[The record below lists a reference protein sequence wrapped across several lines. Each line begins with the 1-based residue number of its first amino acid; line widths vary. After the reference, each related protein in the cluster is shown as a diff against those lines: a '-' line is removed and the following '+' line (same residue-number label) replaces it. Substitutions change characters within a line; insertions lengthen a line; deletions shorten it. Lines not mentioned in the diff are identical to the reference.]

1 MDLNEK
7 DQNFIHFQVGHSR
20 DDKFLSDV
28 VHKIK
33 NNLGGIG
40 GFASLLERDLDRND
54 PRKKLLQRIIDG
66 VHRLNEFVIHL
77 MTLVQKAE
85 PSFEKIAIKSLIK
98 EICYN
103 FTKED
108 KDKEQVDVIHTDF
121 PEEKM
126 ELSGDPYLMRELF
139 YHAFRFTQL
148 VGGQIESVKLNPPEN
163 SKIDIEIHFHDGMIP
178 SDLLENIV
186 HFIEECEPIE
196 ARLSLAVVY
205 KIADLHNARISL
217 ETNSKDRH
225 TLLIQ
230 LDEGN

>member
-1 MDLNEK
+1 M
-7 DQNFIHFQVGHSR
+7 
-20 DDKFLSDV
+20 
-28 VHKIK
+28 HKIK

-85 PSFEKIAIKSLIK
+85 PSFEKIALKSLLK

-108 KDKEQVDVIHTDF
+108 KDKEQVVLIHTDF
-121 PEEKM
+121 PEEKI
-126 ELSGDPYLMRELF
+126 EWSGDPYLVRELF

-148 VGGQIESVKLNPPEN
+148 VGGQIESVKIHPPKN
-163 SKIDIEIHFHDGMIP
+163 SMIKIEILFNDGMIP
-178 SDLLENIV
+178 SDQLDDIV
-186 HFIEECEPIE
+186 RFIEDCEPIE

-205 KIADLHNARISL
+205 KIAGLHHAQISL
-217 ETNSKDRH
+217 ETTSENRH
-225 TLLIQ
+225 TFLVQ
-230 LDEGN
+230 LTEGN